1 MKKKIWIHV
10 GIVVAMF
17 AVACIYMSP
26 ALNGKIIRQGDILK
40 YEAMAYEQ
48 KQISNMTGEKPLW
61 TSSMFSGMPGYQ
73 VTGRPQHSVFNPV
86 ASTVTLTFIDRSS
99 DIGILFLYFLGFYVA
114 MIAFGLTP
122 WLALMGALAFGLGSY
137 NLIII
142 EAGHIT
148 KAQAMGLMAPIMAG
162 MVLALQAA
170 VDPSLDKR
178 KRNRRVMWGVLLF
191 TISLIV
197 QIGRNHIQITFYTA
211 LACIFIGIAYLVVA
225 ICRHRLPQFAT
236 KIGILLVGAAL
247 AFGCNARTLLV
258 NEEYAKYT
266 MRGGNELT
274 VTPADLYGESAVKAA
289 ENTANG
295 LDINYAFSWSYG
307 IGETYTLLVPGAMGG
322 GSLEPINPESSKLYN
337 AFADNGYQYPWNDK
351 APLYWGGQPFT
362 SGPVYFGAIV
372 MMLFLLGM
380 IVVKGPER
388 WWLLAASVVSIL
400 LSWGGN
406 FIALNGWLFEH
417 LPLYNK
423 FRTPSMALVLANV
436 CMALMAALTLKH
448 IFRPDNTN
456 EDRKRMIKGLYIST
470 GSLVA
475 IILGVMLFGSMNF
488 SSQVEEQWSEHL
500 SSALRADRESLFMSD
515 SWRSIIFILLA
526 AATLWLYLN
535 KKIKKSGIALAIIGA
550 LIVVDLW
557 GVDRRYLNSENF
569 IEKEEVELTPQPY
582 DTDIDAKA
590 AQYGDKDYR
599 VFNLAV
605 NTFNDS
611 EPSAFHH
618 QIGGYSAAK
627 LSRYQNII
635 DFYLGRYNP
644 NNDLVSMEQANVSM
658 PVLNMLNARY
668 LVLPFKQ
675 GVGVVRNSNALG
687 NCWFV
692 DSILSVNNPNE
703 EILAL
708 KDFNPAT
715 TAVVDVSKFT
725 IQNPEFKTDSTDVI
739 IREHLEP
746 YNPDYLKYK
755 SHTSGTRL
763 AVFSEIYYAP
773 DWFAYIDGKPAEY
786 IRVNFI
792 LRALEVPAGDHV
804 IEFKNEAPRMHRL
817 DNITLVISI
826 ITLIVMGGAIFL
838 VYYKKKEK
846 K

>member
-1 MKKKIWIHV
+1 MNKKIWIHV
-10 GIVVAMF
+10 GMVMAMF

-26 ALNGKIIRQGDILK
+26 ALNGKIIRQWDIQK
-40 YEAMAYEQ
+40 YEAMSHMQ
-48 KQISNMTGEKPLW
+48 KQAREVTGYTPSW
-61 TSSMFSGMPGYQ
+61 APSMFSGMPGYQ
-73 VTGRPQHSVFNPV
+73 ITAEPQHSAFRPLHD
-86 ASTVTLTFIDRSS
+86 ASTLSHIGLHR
-99 DIGILFLYFLGFYVA
+99 DIGVLFLYFIGFYIA
-114 MIAFGLTP
+114 LLAFGVSP
-122 WLALMGALAFGLGSY
+122 WLALVGALGFGLGSY

-148 KAQAMGLMAPIMAG
+148 KAWAMGMMAPVIAG
-162 MVLALQAA
+162 LVLALRGAIKE
-170 VDPSLDKR
+170 SDK
-178 KRNRRVMWGVLLF
+178 KLRNRRILWGALLF
-191 TISLIV
+191 TLALILQISF
-197 QIGRNHIQITFYTA
+197 NHIQITVYTA
-211 LACIFIGIAYLVVA
+211 IACIFIGITYFVVS
-225 ICRHRLPQFAT
+225 IRQHRVPQFAIT
-236 KIGILLVGAAL
+236 MGFLLVGAAL
-247 AFGCNARTLLV
+247 SFGCNARLLLV
-258 NEEYAKYT
+258 NEEYARYT

-274 VTPADLYGESAVKAA
+274 VTPADLYGESAAKAA

-295 LDINYAFSWSYG
+295 LDIKYAFSWSYG

-322 GSLEPINPESSKLYN
+322 GSMEPFNPDDSKLYN
-337 AFADNGYQYPWNDK
+337 AFAENGYEYPWGEK
-351 APLYWGGQPFT
+351 EPLYWGGQPMT

-372 MMLFLLGM
+372 IMLFLLGM

-388 WWLLAASVVSIL
+388 WWLLAASVISIL

-406 FIALNGWLFEH
+406 FMALNGWLFEH
-417 LPLYNK
+417 MPLYNK

-448 IFRPDNTN
+448 LFSSQHTE
-456 EDRKRMIKGLYIST
+456 EDRNRLKKGLYISA

-488 SSQVEEQWSEHL
+488 SSQVEEQWPEHL

-526 AATLWLYLN
+526 AATIWLYLN
-535 KKIKKSGIALAIIGA
+535 KKIKKSGIALAIIGV

-569 IEKEEVELTPQPY
+569 IEKEEVELTPKPY
-582 DTDIDAKA
+582 DTDIDTKA

-627 LSRYQNII
+627 LSRYQNLI

-644 NNDLVSMEQANVSM
+644 NGDLVSMEQANVSM

-675 GVGVVRNSNALG
+675 GVGVVRNTNALG

-703 EILAL
+703 EIMAL

-715 TAVVDVSKFT
+715 TAVVDASQWKVDNKSWKS
-725 IQNPEFKTDSTDVI
+725 DSTDVI
-739 IREHLEP
+739 EREHQESG
-746 YNPDYLKYK
+746 NPDYVKYH

-773 DWFAYIDGKPAEY
+773 DWFAYIDGKPVEY
-786 IRVNFI
+786 FRVNFI
-792 LRALEVPAGDHV
+792 LRAVEVPAGDHV
-804 IEFKNEAPRMHRL
+804 IEFKNEAPRLHRL

-826 ITLIVMGGAIFL
+826 VTLIVMGGAIFL

>member
-26 ALNGKIIRQGDILK
+26 ALNGKIIRQWDVQK
-40 YEAMAYEQ
+40 YEAMSHMQ
-48 KQISNMTGEKPLW
+48 KEVCERTGTIPNW
-61 TSSMFSGMPGYQ
+61 APSMFSGMPGYQ
-73 VTGRPQHSVFNPV
+73 ITSEPQHSVFMSIKDSVSLSFLGMQRNV
-86 ASTVTLTFIDRSS
+86 GV
-99 DIGILFLYFLGFYVA
+99 LFLYLLGFYLA
-114 MIAFGLTP
+114 LLCFGASP
-122 WLALMGALAFGLGSY
+122 WLSLVGALSFGLGSY
-137 NLIII
+137 NIIII
-142 EAGHIT
+142 EAGHLT
-148 KAQAMGLMAPIMAG
+148 KANAVALMAPIIAG
-162 MVLALQAA
+162 MVS
-170 VDPSLDKR
+170 VMKCSLNTSLEKR
-178 KRNRRVMWGVLLF
+178 SSSHRIIWGTLLF
-191 TISLIV
+191 TLALILQISF
-197 QIGRNHIQITFYTA
+197 NHIQITFYTA
-211 LACIFIGIAYLVVA
+211 LACIIIGITYLVVA
-225 ICRHRLPQFAT
+225 LRQHRFPQFAINVSLLL
-236 KIGILLVGAAL
+236 IGGVL
-247 AFGCNARTLLV
+247 AFGCNARSLLV
-258 NEEYAKYT
+258 NEEYARYT

-274 VTPADLYGESAVKAA
+274 VTPADLYGEEAAKAT

-295 LDINYAFSWSYG
+295 LNINYAFSWSYG
-307 IGETYTLLVPGAMGG
+307 VGETYTLLVPGAMGG
-322 GSLEPINPESSKLYN
+322 GSMEPVNPDDSKLYN
-337 AFADNGYQYPWNDK
+337 AFAENGYQYPWGDK
-351 APLYWGGQPFT
+351 EPLYWGGQPMT

-388 WWLLAASVVSIL
+388 WWLLAASIVSIL

-406 FIALNGWLFEH
+406 FMALNGWLFEH

-448 IFRPDNTN
+448 IFCPDNTN
-456 EDRKRMIKGLYIST
+456 EDRKRMMKGLYIST

-475 IILGVMLFGSMNF
+475 VILGVMLFGSMNF
-488 SSQVEEQWSEHL
+488 SSQVEEQWPEHL

-515 SWRSIIFILLA
+515 SWRSFIFIILA

-535 KKIKKSGIALAIIGA
+535 KKIKKSGIALAIIGV

-569 IEKEEVELTPQPY
+569 IDKDEVELRQQPY
-582 DTDIDAKA
+582 DTDIDTKA

-675 GVGVVRNSNALG
+675 GVGVVRNPNALG

-715 TAVVDVSKFT
+715 TAVVDVSKFK
-725 IQNPEFKTDSTDVI
+725 IQNSKFKIDSTDAIVL
-739 IREHLEP
+739 EHLDP

-763 AVFSEIYYAP
+763 AVFSEIHYAP